1 MKDPNGKKPSK
12 KSESVGLSFTVAGVE
27 AAVQPAKNLEAQ
39 IDDALTKKLIK
50 IGSWVLS
57 GGVGVVATWLFS
69 TIWQMNEKIHNIIG
83 QEVVRGELQSLLQ
96 KKVEYLE
103 AENASLR
110 SRNEWMSTNIVSRKD
125 LK

>member
-1 MKDPNGKKPSK
+1 M
-12 KSESVGLSFTVAGVE
+12 VAGVE
-27 AAVQPAKNLEAQ
+27 AAVQPAKNLDAQ
-39 IDDALTKKLIK
+39 IDDVVTKRLIRIGKL
-50 IGSWVLS
+50 VLS
-57 GGVGVVATWLFS
+57 AGVGVVATWLFS

-110 SRNEWMSTNIVSRKD
+110 SRNEWLSTNIVSRKD